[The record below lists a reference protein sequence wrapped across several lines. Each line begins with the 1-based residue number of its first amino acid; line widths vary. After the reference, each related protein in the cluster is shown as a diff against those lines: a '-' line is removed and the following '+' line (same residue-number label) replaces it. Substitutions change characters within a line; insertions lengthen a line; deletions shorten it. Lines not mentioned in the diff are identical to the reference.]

1 MQTQPDDDGPIVA
14 EIRKFREEYLAS
26 FGYDMDLLIQDV
38 KRNALNWPAPRVS
51 YKKPARDRKPMSTQ
65 QHEETK

>member
-1 MQTQPDDDGPIVA
+1 MQTQPNDDDPIVA

-38 KRNALNWPAPRVS
+38 KRNALGWPSPRVS
-51 YKKPARDRKPMSTQ
+51 YKKQARDHKPMSTQ